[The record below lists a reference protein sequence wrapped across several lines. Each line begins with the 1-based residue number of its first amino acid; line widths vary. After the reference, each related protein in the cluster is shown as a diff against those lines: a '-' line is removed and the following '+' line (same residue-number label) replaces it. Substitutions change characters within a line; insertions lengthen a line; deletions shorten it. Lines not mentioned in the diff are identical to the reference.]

1 MLSLPIPRYDASA
14 PLHRRLVEAAARAE
28 SVAAAVGLKEGT
40 HFVRS
45 RQHIREA
52 LWEDGVAERIDTLVA
67 ESLGT

>member
-1 MLSLPIPRYDASA
+1 MPIPRYDASA

-28 SVAAAVGLKEGT
+28 SVAAVGLKEGT

-52 LWEDGVAERIDTLVA
+52 LGEDGVAERIDTLVA
-67 ESLGT
+67 ELLGT